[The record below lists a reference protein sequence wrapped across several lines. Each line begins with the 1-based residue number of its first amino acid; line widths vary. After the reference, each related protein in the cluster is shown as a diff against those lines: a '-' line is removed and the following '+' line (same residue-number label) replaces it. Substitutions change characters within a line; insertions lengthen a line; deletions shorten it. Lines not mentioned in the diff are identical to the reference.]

1 LEQAPAAMKT
11 CLIVDDSRIIR
22 KVARRILEDLGFEV
36 CEAADGAEALAYCRS
51 EMPDMILLDWRMPVM
66 DGVTFVRQLRL
77 EAGGEAPRVLFCT
90 VETEVE
96 RIREAL
102 QAGADEYVMKPF
114 DADILES
121 KLAEAGLV

>member
-1 LEQAPAAMKT
+1 LEQAPGAMKT

-36 CEAADGAEALAYCRS
+36 SEAADGAEALAYCRS
-51 EMPDMILLDWRMPVM
+51 EMPSLVLLDWRMPVM
-66 DGVTFVRQLRL
+66 DGTTFLRQLRA
-77 EAGGEAPRVLFCT
+77 EPGGEKPKVLFCT

>member
-1 LEQAPAAMKT
+1 MKT

-51 EMPDMILLDWRMPVM
+51 EMPSLILLDWRMPVM
-66 DGVTFVRQLRL
+66 DGTTFLRQLRA
-77 EAGGEAPRVLFCT
+77 EPGGDGPKVLFCT